1 MRAARKSGWVSDH
14 KHGDTRSIFPCD
26 PNLGVSKLLAGKRDL
41 LFRPEIDFIACGRIE
56 VCLNWSCEGLFLN
69 EHFRT
74 VPRASGEAD
83 SVLRSAWQLTKIFA
97 AVIEDVHHYRRTSD
111 ACNKNSILGDET
123 PLNLRFFFG
132 NDVHELRLHPGLQ
145 AQLNNSEAGRAAIG
159 NCQNSTIIHQV
170 RTEFVGRISDQ
181 GLGRVFLFWVPQIE
195 ARAHRIQKAVHEET
209 KALFPRHYVETNVLS
224 FASGEYLA
232 VIIEAGAQDM
242 VIGRAM
248 VRPRR
253 SNSLMHVV
261 ETLAVG
267 RDSEASQVTP
277 SERVRKRF
285 AALNI
290 HQMECSGPLSAV
302 FNFEEQQTPIRRG
315 EEQIHRGV
323 VSGAA
328 LRRINEKL
336 IASVPAFA
344 KIHARLFLGGKS
356 FAEKVTIAGLVN

>member
-56 VCLNWSCEGLFLN
+56 VGLNWCCEGLFLD

-83 SVLRSAWQLTKIFA
+83 SVIRSAWQLTQIFA

-111 ACNKNSILGDET
+111 ACNKNSILSDET

-132 NDVHELRLHPGLQ
+132 NDVHELRFHPSLS
-145 AQLNNSEAGRAAIG
+145 AQLNDSEAGGLAI
-159 NCQNSTIIHQV
+159 CDRQNSAVVQQV
-170 RTEFVGRISDQ
+170 RTEFVVRIPDQ
-181 GLGRVFLFWVPQIE
+181 GFGRVFLFWIPQIE
-195 ARAHRIQKAVHEET
+195 VRASWTQESVHEET
-209 KALFPRHYVETNVLS
+209 KMLFSRDYVQTNILP
-224 FASGEYLA
+224 FTGRKYLA
-232 VIIEAGAQDM
+232 VVIEAGAQDM
-242 VIGRAM
+242 VIGRTI

-253 SNSLMHVV
+253 INRLMHVV
-261 ETLAVG
+261 ETLAV
-267 RDSEASQVTP
+267 RREREASQVATR
-277 SERVRKRF
+277 ERVRQSS
-285 AALNI
+285 AALNVQQI
-290 HQMECSGPLSAV
+290 KCSGPFSALFDFV
-302 FNFEEQQTPIRRG
+302 QQQTPIRRR
-315 EEQIHRGV
+315 EEQIHCGV
-323 VSGAA
+323 VSGAI
-328 LRRINEKL
+328 LGRINEKL

-344 KIHARLFLGGKS
+344 KIDARLFLGRKS